1 MPASRKAELS
11 RHQQQVLTGAT
22 PSYLRRE
29 KSAESP
35 VNDVESSP
43 VSVPVSVSP
52 NLPTSQAAK
61 EYLKIAQQKD
71 AAGDCEAAY
80 EAYKQSLSFQLTEWK
95 AEQNPEAKRV
105 LQTQIEVCMRRAEQL
120 KFVFGGP
127 TAGEVKQQREK
138 VQSPDAKPPA
148 AALDPKLRAM
158 IEAEILSARGSGPL
172 FRDVVGLDKAK
183 QALREMVILPAL
195 RPDVF
200 SGLRQP
206 PRGLLLYGP
215 PGNGKTLIASAV
227 AAEANA
233 TFFNISAATLVSKH
247 FGEAEKLMRALFLV
261 AAERSPSIIFIDE
274 LDSILS
280 KRSSEEHEASRRLKT
295 EFMVQFDGVG
305 SKGSQSHV
313 VVIGATNIP
322 DQLDDAV
329 IRRLTKRIFVGT
341 PETDTRREL
350 IESLLAKHTHSL
362 TEAQKNKVIKATE
375 GYSCSDIRSL
385 CQEASMGPV
394 REMDNRQLVSVSLA
408 NIAPITFDHFVSA
421 LRVVAPSVSL
431 ERLKEYAKFESQ
443 CSRT

>member
-1 MPASRKAELS
+1 MAGKKVELS
-11 RHQQQVLTGAT
+11 RHQQQILTGPT
-22 PSYLRRE
+22 PSYLKRADSFPPASE
-29 KSAESP
+29 DPESP
-35 VNDVESSP
+35 IAA
-43 VSVPVSVSP
+43 
-52 NLPTSQAAK
+52 LPAGLSTSQAAE
-61 EYLKIAQQKD
+61 EYLKIAQAKD
-71 AAGDCEAAY
+71 KEGDSVGAY
-80 EAYKQSLSFQLTEWK
+80 QAYRQSLGYQLSLWK
-95 AEQNPEAKRV
+95 AEQDPNLKKAM
-105 LQTQIEVCMRRAEQL
+105 QTQIEACMRRAEQL

-127 TAGEVKQQREK
+127 SAGEIKQQREREK
-138 VQSPDAKPPA
+138 TAAKPAPA
-148 AALDPKLRAM
+148 LVDPKLRAL
-158 IEAEILSARGSGPL
+158 IEAEILTARGSGPL
-172 FRDVVGLDKAK
+172 FKDVIGLVKAK

-233 TFFNISAATLVSKH
+233 TFFNISASSLVSKH
-247 FGEAEKLMRALFLV
+247 FGEGEKLMRALFLI

-305 SKGSQSHV
+305 SKGSDAHI

-341 PETDTRREL
+341 PEPEIRREL
-350 IESLLAKHTHSL
+350 LDTLLAKHTENL
-362 TEAQKNKVIKATE
+362 TEAQKEKVVAATE

-394 REMDNRQLVSVSLA
+394 REMDNRQLVSVSLEK
-408 NIAPITFDHFVSA
+408 IAPITFAHFTAA

-431 ERLKEYAKFESQ
+431 EKLKQYAKFESQ
-443 CSRT
+443 CSR